1 MSAIVEQA
9 PTSVITKTKEI
20 EDAIK
25 DLYIK
30 EVYPAILNKFKVVP
44 DAPEGEKYGDFEIP
58 KKSFYLKKFN
68 TDPNVA
74 SKMYVVEK
82 IKDEH
87 VVKRFLVFKDG
98 PFSNWSPCEIK
109 HSGKTFYS
117 VEQLFMYIK
126 VTSEK
131 YHSDDPEAKK
141 VNSDIVALILD
152 CRCPRA
158 IQGLGRKAMINLPKW
173 EEDCFDILKDCIK
186 EKYLQNPE
194 HMKFL
199 DLIRINKL
207 SIVEG
212 QPDMKYACGV
222 DFDPS
227 NPEHL
232 NPENWPGKNHLTEIY
247 IKVIDE
253 IFGKYLN

>member
-1 MSAIVEQA
+1 
-9 PTSVITKTKEI
+9 
-20 EDAIK
+20 
-25 DLYIK
+25 
-30 EVYPAILNKFKVVP
+30 
-44 DAPEGEKYGDFEIP
+44 
-58 KKSFYLKKFN
+58 
-68 TDPNVA
+68 
-74 SKMYVVEK
+74 
-82 IKDEH
+82 
-87 VVKRFLVFKDG
+87 
-98 PFSNWSPCEIK
+98 
-109 HSGKTFYS
+109 
-117 VEQLFMYIK
+117 MYIK

-141 VNSDIVALILD
+141 VNSDIAALILD

-207 SIVEG
+207 RIVEG

-232 NPENWPGKNHLTEIY
+232 NPENWPGKNHLREIY
-247 IKVIDE
+247 AKVIDE
-253 IFGKYLN
+253 IFGGKYLD